1 MTLEIGLARHDLSPR
16 ELSRR
21 EQRTADSR
29 TQILDAAVACL
40 IENGYAGA
48 TTLQIQGRAGVSRGR
63 LLHHFPS
70 RDVLLVAAAHH
81 LAARRVRATSEK
93 ASGEL
98 AGLDLVWPRVDRVVE
113 LMWET
118 HHEPHYWAA
127 VELWTASRTNDEIAA
142 ALLAEE
148 RRLGGRIR
156 AAVDGMFGPGLVRH
170 PQYVALRDLLL
181 AAMRGLA
188 LTYAFDR
195 RDPARDPHL
204 DQWKDLARRLLGDGL
219 LGDGRPDRAGL
230 DAGLDVGLDTGLDT
244 GLDAGPDAGPEADPG
259 VDLEPERN

>member
-1 MTLEIGLARHDLSPR
+1 MGDAEMTLTAGPT
-16 ELSRR
+16 RR
-21 EQRTADSR
+21 AQRTADSR
-29 TQILDAAVACL
+29 SQILDAAVSCL
-40 IENGYAGA
+40 IEGGYTSA

-81 LAARRVRATSEK
+81 LAAARVRATVDK
-93 ASGEL
+93 AGDEL
-98 AGLDLVWPRVDRVVE
+98 PRFPPGAARLDRVVE

-148 RRLGGRIR
+148 RRLGGTVR
-156 AAVDGMFGPGLVRH
+156 AAVDGMFGTD
-170 PQYVALRDLLL
+170 VAAVPRYPLLRDLLL
-181 AAMRGLA
+181 SSMRGVA

-195 RDPARDPHL
+195 RDPDGDPHL
-204 DQWKDLARRLLGDGL
+204 TQWKELARTLLDH
-219 LGDGRPDRAGL
+219 
-230 DAGLDVGLDTGLDT
+230 
-244 GLDAGPDAGPEADPG
+244 
-259 VDLEPERN
+259 